1 MIPDLALQT
10 AIAEGLRALKRD
22 FGRIDDLFGNLPLA
36 IRQQVADFLVRT
48 PIHLSHGFPFETPKL
63 PHVILLLRREEDAG
77 PLLGQAIDGGPEA
90 EEELLLR
97 ADDVGPLR
105 PLSRPDPGVGDALL
119 AERARSFPEETV
131 PLSFTERDLVDA
143 TGRIERLHYDAEVR
157 TQDYFATAFL
167 HRALK
172 AILLGA
178 APQLEAWGIH
188 DLVLGGLD
196 LEHTGQEYPHA
207 VFARALT
214 LTFQYVFALHDRRP
228 PLRAIE
234 GGIAAA
240 EPGAVTPGAQL
251 GWQITIA

>member
-10 AIAEGLRALKRD
+10 TIADGLRALKRAP
-22 FGRIDDLFGNLPLA
+22 GRVDDLFGNLPPT
-36 IRQQVADFLVRT
+36 IRQQVADFLIRT

-77 PLLGQAIDGGPEA
+77 PLLGQAIDGGPLA

-97 ADDVGPLR
+97 DDDVGRMR
-105 PLSRPDPGVGDALL
+105 PPVRPDPGPGDTLL
-119 AERARSFPEETV
+119 VERTRAFPDETV
-131 PLSFTERDLVDA
+131 PLAFGEHDLVET

-172 AILLGA
+172 AILIGSTE
-178 APQLEAWGIH
+178 QLEAWGIH

-196 LEHTGQEYPHA
+196 LEHTGQEYPHP
-207 VFARALT
+207 VFSRALT
-214 LTFQYVFALHDRRP
+214 LSFQYVFALHDRRP
-228 PLRAIE
+228 PLLAIA

-240 EPGAVTPGAQL
+240 EPGATTPAAQL